1 MVMMVVAT
9 HFSLIPSFLSLLNFV
24 PHVFAAQPSAP
35 KPIPA
40 PLRDLEWGQLNF
52 LHTTDTH
59 GWLAGHL
66 QE

>member
-1 MVMMVVAT
+1 MRIVWTTVLALASACVAE
-9 HFSLIPSFLSLLNFV
+9 
-24 PHVFAAQPSAP
+24 QPSAARP
-35 KPIPA
+35 VPA
-40 PLRDLEWGQLNF
+40 PLRQLEWAQLNI